1 MVVVINKLLN
11 FGEDYPVTNTEEKN
25 NMIIIHIK
33 SKTDHGK
40 CPNCG
45 IESYEYHATYSRM
58 IQDTPI
64 HNTET
69 WLKVNAYE
77 YRCNN
82 PECFIK
88 TFNESLPFARKNKVM
103 TDNLVRFIL
112 SVSIFMSSSSTS
124 LILSFMGV
132 KVSADTIDNI
142 IHNIKIIDRPDVEE
156 VGIDDVAI
164 RKGVS
169 YATAIYD
176 LKDHSLLAL
185 LEGRE
190 ARTLEEWLKE
200 HPKIRK
206 VARDRASAYA
216 KAISNILPNCI
227 QIADRFHL
235 FENLIEHLKDIFYKG
250 IPEKIFIKDGKIL
263 DEKINKVPEYLSD
276 INQELLSTFDYDNTP
291 LLDENGKIIEFDN
304 RLHNLD
310 SKQYVEQAQNRKEK
324 QEMII
329 KLRERLSR
337 SNCHE
342 TQKIAKEFGISIKSL
357 RKYKNMSEEEVEEI
371 SNRRSYKKGKTK
383 MDDYMNIIFKML
395 KDGISQEYIMAYVL
409 AKGCKASLR
418 YLKNYINLVAKNNGM
433 EYKKESIFI
442 KTTYPKGIVVI
453 TRLELLKYI
462 LTLDKK
468 KLKNETIE
476 QNIEIIIEKYPIV
489 KDVQNIF
496 KDFHDVIFGANPEKL
511 DLFIRKYEDKINTFC
526 NGLKKDIAPV
536 KNAISNSINSGF
548 VEGNNNKFK
557 LIKRIVY
564 GKQKIVNLFKKSFL
578 AFLATL
584 DDFSIDEIVNS
595 ILDS

>member
-1 MVVVINKLLN
+1 MINKLLN
-11 FGEDYPVTNTEEKN
+11 FGEDYPIINIEQKN
-25 NMIIIHIK
+25 NKIIIHIK
-33 SKTDHGK
+33 SKKEHCK
-40 CPNCG
+40 CPNCS

-82 PECFIK
+82 PECFVK

-200 HPKIRK
+200 HPKIKK

-235 FENLIEHLKDIFYKG
+235 FENLIEHLKDIFYKEM
-250 IPEKIFIKDGKIL
+250 PEKIFIKDGKIL
-263 DEKINKVPEYLSD
+263 EEKINKVPENLSN
-276 INQELLSTFDYDNTP
+276 INQEVLSTFNYDNTP
-291 LLDENGKIIEFDN
+291 LLDSEGKVIEFDN

-310 SKQYVEQAQNRKEK
+310 SKQYVKQAKNRKEK
-324 QEMII
+324 QAMII
-329 KLRERLSR
+329 KLRKRLST

-342 TQKIAKEFGISIKSL
+342 TKEIAEEFGISIKSL

-371 SNRRSYKKGKTK
+371 SNRRVYKKGKTK
-383 MDDYMNIIFKML
+383 MDNYMNIIFKML
-395 KDGISQEYIMAYVL
+395 KDGIPQEYIMAYVL
-409 AKGCKASLR
+409 EKGCKASLR

-433 EYKKESIFI
+433 EYKEESTFI
-442 KTTYPKGIVVI
+442 KTVYPKNIIVI

-462 LTLDKK
+462 LTLDKE
-468 KLKNETIE
+468 KLKNETVE
-476 QNIEIIIEKYPIV
+476 QNIEIITEKYPIV
-489 KDVQNIF
+489 KNAQNIF
-496 KDFHDVIFGANPEKL
+496 KDFYDVIFGASPEKL
-511 DLFIRKYEDKINTFC
+511 DSFIEKYEDKINTFC

-595 ILDS
+595 ILDN

>member
-1 MVVVINKLLN
+1 MIEQLLN
-11 FGEDYPVTNTEEKN
+11 FGKDYPIINIEQKN
-25 NMIIIHIK
+25 NKIIIHIK
-33 SKTDHGK
+33 SKKEHCK

-45 IESYEYHATYSRM
+45 IESYEYHATYFRM
-58 IQDTPI
+58 IQDTPT

-77 YRCNN
+77 YKCNN
-82 PECFIK
+82 PECFVK
-88 TFNESLPFARKNKVM
+88 TFNENLPFARRNKVM

-112 SVSIFMSSSSTS
+112 SISIFMSSSSTS

-164 RKGVS
+164 RKGIS

-190 ARTLEEWLKE
+190 ASALEEWLKE
-200 HPKIRK
+200 HPKIKK
-206 VARDRASAYA
+206 VARDRANAYA

-227 QIADRFHL
+227 QVADRFHL
-235 FENLIEHLKDIFYKG
+235 FENLIEHLKDIFYKEM
-250 IPEKIFIKDGKIL
+250 PEKIFIKNGKIL
-263 DEKINKVPEYLSD
+263 DEKINKVPEYLSN
-276 INQELLSTFDYDNTP
+276 INQEVLSQFDYDNTP
-291 LLDENGKIIEFDN
+291 LLDSEGKIIEFDN

-310 SKQYVEQAQNRKEK
+310 SKQYVKQAQNRKEK

-329 KLRERLSR
+329 KLRKRLSR
-337 SNCHE
+337 FNCHE
-342 TQKIAKEFGISIKSL
+342 TKKIAEEFGISTVSL

-371 SNRRSYKKGKTK
+371 SNRRVYKKGKTK

-409 AKGCKASLR
+409 EKGCKASLR

-433 EYKKESIFI
+433 EYKKESTFI
-442 KTTYPKGIVVI
+442 KTTYPKDIIVI

-462 LTLDKK
+462 LTLDKE

-476 QNIEIIIEKYPIV
+476 QNIEIIVEKYPVV
-489 KDVQNIF
+489 KDIQNIF

-511 DLFIRKYEDKINTFC
+511 DSFIEKYEARINTFC
-526 NGLKKDIAPV
+526 KGLKKDIAPV
-536 KNAISNSINSGF
+536 KNAISNPISSGF

-578 AFLATL
+578 AFLVTL
-584 DDFSIDEIVNS
+584 DDFSIDEIVS
-595 ILDS
+595 GILDS

>member
-1 MVVVINKLLN
+1 MINKLLN

-263 DEKINKVPEYLSD
+263 LN
-276 INQELLSTFDYDNTP
+276 
-291 LLDENGKIIEFDN
+291 
-304 RLHNLD
+304 
-310 SKQYVEQAQNRKEK
+310 
-324 QEMII
+324 
-329 KLRERLSR
+329 
-337 SNCHE
+337 
-342 TQKIAKEFGISIKSL
+342 IS
-357 RKYKNMSEEEVEEI
+357 
-371 SNRRSYKKGKTK
+371 
-383 MDDYMNIIFKML
+383 
-395 KDGISQEYIMAYVL
+395 
-409 AKGCKASLR
+409 
-418 YLKNYINLVAKNNGM
+418 
-433 EYKKESIFI
+433 
-442 KTTYPKGIVVI
+442 
-453 TRLELLKYI
+453 
-462 LTLDKK
+462 
-468 KLKNETIE
+468 
-476 QNIEIIIEKYPIV
+476 
-489 KDVQNIF
+489 
-496 KDFHDVIFGANPEKL
+496 
-511 DLFIRKYEDKINTFC
+511 
-526 NGLKKDIAPV
+526 
-536 KNAISNSINSGF
+536 
-548 VEGNNNKFK
+548 
-557 LIKRIVY
+557 
-564 GKQKIVNLFKKSFL
+564 
-578 AFLATL
+578 
-584 DDFSIDEIVNS
+584 
-595 ILDS
+595 